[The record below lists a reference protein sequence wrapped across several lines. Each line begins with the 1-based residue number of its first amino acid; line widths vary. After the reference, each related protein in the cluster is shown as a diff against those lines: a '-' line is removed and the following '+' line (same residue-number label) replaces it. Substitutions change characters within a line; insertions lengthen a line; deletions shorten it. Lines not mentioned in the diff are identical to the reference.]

1 MVCVMMRSCAI
12 SLILDCRERRVL
24 RVIVFFKQK
33 TAYEMRISDWSS
45 DVCSSDLQH
54 RREQAVRRMGAGG
67 AARREDEGAGAEG
80 RLGLPR
86 REARLPDRRRLLVA
100 RHAADRD
107 RAPEQVGDGGAD
119 GRGAAGNLGQQ
130 GPRYAKQVAQ
140 PLVPAV

>member
-1 MVCVMMRSCAI
+1 MIRRPPGSTRTDTLFPYTTLFRS
-12 SLILDCRERRVL
+12 
-24 RVIVFFKQK
+24 
-33 TAYEMRISDWSS
+33 
-45 DVCSSDLQH
+45 
-54 RREQAVRRMGAGG
+54 RRMGAGG

>member
-1 MVCVMMRSCAI
+1 
-12 SLILDCRERRVL
+12 
-24 RVIVFFKQK
+24 
-33 TAYEMRISDWSS
+33 
-45 DVCSSDLQH
+45 
-54 RREQAVRRMGAGG
+54 MGAGG

-119 GRGAAGNLGQQ
+119 GRGAAGNVGEQ

-140 PLVPAV
+140 PPARSEEHTYALPSLKRTAYSGFCLKT